1 MSVGV
6 AGPVAVS
13 WVTLM
18 GMPAMSNVADRKVAP
33 VFAGTV

>member
-1 MSVGV
+1 MLVGV

-13 WVTLM
+13 CVTLM
-18 GMPAMSNVADRKVAP
+18 GMPAMSNVADREVVP